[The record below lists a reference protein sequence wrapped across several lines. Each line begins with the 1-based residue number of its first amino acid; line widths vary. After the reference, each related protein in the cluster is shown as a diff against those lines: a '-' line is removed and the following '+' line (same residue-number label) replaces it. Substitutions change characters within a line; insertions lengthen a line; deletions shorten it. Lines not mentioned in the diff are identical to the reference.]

1 MCVFTHREVEIFKEH
16 WTLRHE
22 DRDTI
27 LSNACHTVG
36 VQQIC
41 EKGRKEKGMEG
52 LFVKMFTWFIGF
64 ELFLLLTLYFSIAP

>member
-1 MCVFTHREVEIFKEH
+1 MTAWAVNAG
-16 WTLRHE
+16 
-22 DRDTI
+22 DP
-27 LSNACHTVG
+27 LSHDD
-36 VQQIC
+36 VQ